1 MSFLDLLRFALG
13 ALGGHSL
20 RTGLSLLG
28 MAIGVAAV
36 VVLTALGEGAR
47 RYVTEQ
53 FSQIGTDLV
62 IVVPGKNETTG
73 MVPGVTGVPNDLTL
87 DDALA
92 IERRIPQVDRVAPV
106 AVGTETVSHLERRR
120 QVAVIGTTRSYF
132 EIRELGVARGEMLP
146 AGEIDRGS
154 AVALLGPLTAEELFG
169 EADPVGKVVRIGS
182 WRMRVIG
189 VLETKGVQLGV
200 DLDDLVVVPV
210 QTAMKMF
217 DRSSLFRILVDMRR
231 LADLELAKERITALM
246 TERHGE
252 EDVTCLT
259 QDAVLSTFS
268 QILGALTLAIVAIA
282 AISLSVAGIGIMNV
296 TLVSV
301 SERTAEIGLMKAL
314 GARGRQILGVFLAES
329 ALLASAGGVVG
340 LLLGAVVVRVLV
352 AAYPELPAQPPIW
365 AVVAAFLTSL
375 VVGLVFGVLPAKKA
389 TELDPALALS
399 KR

>member
-13 ALGGHSL
+13 ALTGHRL

-132 EIRELGVARGEMLP
+132 EIRQLGVSRGEMLP

-154 AVALLGPLTAEELFG
+154 AVALLGPQTAEELFA
-169 EADPVGKVVRIGS
+169 EVDPVGKVVRIGS

-217 DRSSLFRILVDMRR
+217 DRSSLFRILINMRR
-231 LADLELAKERITALM
+231 LADLDLAKERIVALM

-252 EDVTCLT
+252 EDITCMT

-301 SERTAEIGLMKAL
+301 SERTAEIGLLKAL

-329 ALLASAGGVVG
+329 ALLASAGGAVG
-340 LLLGAVVVRVLV
+340 LLLGAVVVHALV
-352 AAYPELPAQPPIW
+352 AAYPELPAQPPVW

>member
-1 MSFLDLLRFALG
+1 
-13 ALGGHSL
+13 
-20 RTGLSLLG
+20 
-28 MAIGVAAV
+28 
-36 VVLTALGEGAR
+36 
-47 RYVTEQ
+47 
-53 FSQIGTDLV
+53 
-62 IVVPGKNETTG
+62 
-73 MVPGVTGVPNDLTL
+73 
-87 DDALA
+87 
-92 IERRIPQVDRVAPV
+92 
-106 AVGTETVSHLERRR
+106 
-120 QVAVIGTTRSYF
+120 
-132 EIRELGVARGEMLP
+132 
-146 AGEIDRGS
+146 
-154 AVALLGPLTAEELFG
+154 
-169 EADPVGKVVRIGS
+169 
-182 WRMRVIG
+182 

-217 DRSSLFRILVDMRR
+217 DRSSLFRILINMRR
-231 LADLELAKERITALM
+231 LADLDLAKERIVALM

-252 EDVTCLT
+252 EDITCMT

-301 SERTAEIGLMKAL
+301 SERTAEIGLLKAL

-329 ALLASAGGVVG
+329 ALLASAGGAVG
-340 LLLGAVVVRVLV
+340 LLLGAVVVHALV
-352 AAYPELPAQPPIW
+352 AAYPELPAQPPVW